1 MTDNQPEVVATADL
15 TPESP
20 KPINLS
26 SPALVPTLQDQAEN
40 LYTMSLSP
48 PTAGPPDPHAA
59 TIDQEHWIGAGAG
72 DQNLVNSSAE
82 VTQTNAK
89 ASSENNSLVEAEDK
103 AHAGAPDADAD
114 ADGDEYAK
122 NFDSPEA
129 VADDSQ
135 QEDIPKVNEPIL
147 NTEAS
152 DLLKNQSVV
161 EARSDPLPSAL
172 VQSRQD
178 STSTFIPESNQPVTD
193 FLANDNNGEPAMSLV
208 QASPAAVA
216 AVPDNAPTESVVQ
229 AEDAIDIQA
238 LVDNITARAAASE
251 SNQTAD
257 PTSEN
262 GPNTNFSS
270 TTTQSA
276 SLPPRPPSSQQP
288 TSAHL
293 RAEERKFQPG
303 ASHPNAQALPNMP
316 PVAGMPYPYP
326 APGTVT
332 EIPGSHPPSVT
343 SADPNVALS
352 LPLFTAPSHVPISN
366 QDQSFDPQQQ
376 QYDLF
381 LQEER
386 KYVSEAKWDRFPDG
400 SRLFIGLSH
409 PCICPIAFRN

>member
-15 TPESP
+15 TLESP
-20 KPINLS
+20 NPINLS

-48 PTAGPPDPHAA
+48 PAAGLHDPDNA
-59 TIDQEHWIGAGAG
+59 TTDQQRWADEQ
-72 DQNLVNSSAE
+72 DQNPGNSSAE
-82 VTQTNAK
+82 VPQADAT
-89 ASSENNSLVEAEDK
+89 ASNESNSLEKVQDETRNEA
-103 AHAGAPDADAD
+103 PD

-135 QEDIPKVNEPIL
+135 QEDIHKVYEPIL

-152 DLLKNQSVV
+152 DLLKNQPVV
-161 EARSDPLPSAL
+161 EARSEPLPSTL
-172 VQSRQD
+172 VQSLQQ
-178 STSTFIPESNQPVTD
+178 STSIPETNQPA
-193 FLANDNNGEPAMSLV
+193 ANSHGDANGEPAMSLV
-208 QASPAAVA
+208 QASHTAVA
-216 AVPDNAPTESVVQ
+216 TVSENAPTENVVQ

-262 GPNTNFSS
+262 GPHTNLSS
-270 TTTQSA
+270 TTQSA

-303 ASHPNAQALPNMP
+303 ASHPNAQSAIPNMP

-326 APGTVT
+326 APGTVA
-332 EIPGSHPPSVT
+332 EISGSHPPSVM

-352 LPLFTAPSHVPISN
+352 MPVFNPSQVPIPN

-400 SRLFIGLSH
+400 SRLFIGM
-409 PCICPIAFRN
+409 PRCGCQIASCN